1 VTVADLKQR
10 GAAPLDDAQLRQ
22 LVVGKSLR
30 VRNTVTGQ
38 VFEMLY
44 GVSGRRLITSIDGK
58 QPPVGDI
65 GDVLHAGELGSPAQY
80 EISNGRITTTIG
92 GTPFE
97 VTVYLVG
104 DKFIAA
110 RSNEFGYANYELEEV
125 KS

>member
-1 VTVADLKQR
+1 M
-10 GAAPLDDAQLRQ
+10 
-22 LVVGKSLR
+22 R

-104 DKFIAA
+104 DKLIAA
-110 RSNEFGYANYELEEV
+110 RSNEFGYANYEIEEV